1 MANDDSLTR
10 PMRRPLL
17 VSFSGI
23 DGAGK
28 STQIE
33 NLRARLATAGY
44 RTRLLAFWDDVVVLS
59 RYREDFVHKVYNSE
73 RGIGAPGKP
82 VERRDKNVRKWYLTL
97 VRHALYLLD
106 ALHLMWVVAAA
117 RRAKTDVIIMDRY
130 IYDEWANLP
139 LGNLL
144 SRTYIRLVHGLV
156 PQPDVAYLLDADPE
170 DARRR
175 KPEYPVDFMRQC
187 RRSYRRL
194 ADLLGTMTTI
204 PPLPLEQA
212 KMSVE
217 GAMRVMLGD
226 EIGAPA
232 QAARMRRPTEQ
243 LPAA

>member
-1 MANDDSLTR
+1 MENRESLAR
-10 PMRRPLL
+10 PMQRQVL

-28 STQIE
+28 STQID
-33 NLRARLATAGY
+33 NLRARLASAGY
-44 RTRLLAFWDDVVVLS
+44 RTELLAFWDDVVVFS
-59 RYREDFVHKVYNSE
+59 RYREDFVHKVYKSE
-73 RGIGAPGKP
+73 RGIGAPDKP

-97 VRHALYLLD
+97 ARHALYLLD
-106 ALHLMWVVAAA
+106 ALHLAWIVAKA
-117 RRAKTDVIIMDRY
+117 RRSKADVIIMDRY

-139 LGNLL
+139 LGNPL
-144 SRTYIRLVHGLV
+144 SRAYIRMVHELV
-156 PQPDVAYLLDADPE
+156 PHPDVAYLLDADP
-170 DARRR
+170 DAARRR
-175 KPEYPVDFMRQC
+175 KPEYPVEFMREC

-204 PPLPLEQA
+204 QPLPLEQA

-226 EIGAPA
+226 EIGAA
-232 QAARMRRPTEQ
+232 GIQRIEQ